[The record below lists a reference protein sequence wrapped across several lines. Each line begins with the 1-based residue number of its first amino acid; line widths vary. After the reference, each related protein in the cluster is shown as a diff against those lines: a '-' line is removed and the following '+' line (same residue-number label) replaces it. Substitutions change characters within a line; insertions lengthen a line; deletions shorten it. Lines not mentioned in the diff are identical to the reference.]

1 MASEPKTL
9 QQAIV
14 YFADPQNCIDYLV
27 ARRWANGVVC
37 PTCGSTKVHY
47 QPKHRRWQCA
57 TKHSKRQFTVK
68 VGTIFEDSPI
78 TLDKWLTATWMIT
91 NCKNGNS
98 SWELHR
104 TLGVTQK
111 TAWFMGHRIRLAM
124 QDELTGGTLSG
135 EIEVDETFIGGKVRN
150 MHKDRKA
157 IVQTRGRNM
166 GNKSIVV
173 GVLERGGKVHAGVVP
188 DRGKASIQ
196 DIVKGV
202 VEPGSQLYS
211 DEHGQVWQMDEYE
224 HQMVNH
230 LEQYVNGNVHTN
242 GMENFWSLL
251 KRSIGGTYVSVE
263 PFHLFRYVDEQAF
276 RFNNRGPMDDAQRF
290 SYVIRKIVGKRLTY
304 AELIGKTD
312 PATRTQRDE
321 EEIHPF

>member
-1 MASEPKTL
+1 MATAPKTL
-9 QQAIV
+9 QEAIKH
-14 YFADPQNCIDYLV
+14 FADFENCQKFMAQL
-27 ARRWANGVVC
+27 RWSDGKVRC
-37 PTCGSTKVHY
+37 PNCGSEKVTY
-47 QPKHRRWQCA
+47 LAKARVWKCYGKHEKA
-57 TKHSKRQFTVK
+57 KFSLK
-68 VGTIFEDSPI
+68 VGTIFEDSAI
-78 TLDKWLTATWMIT
+78 GLDKWLTAVWLIA
-91 NCKNGNS
+91 NCKNGIS
-98 SWELHR
+98 SYEIGR
-104 TLGVTQK
+104 DLGVSQK
-111 TAWFMGHRIRLAM
+111 SAWHMLHRIRFAM
-124 QDELTGGTLSG
+124 QDELTGGMLNG

-157 IVQTRGRNM
+157 IVQTRGRNL

-188 DRGKASIQ
+188 DRGKESIQ

-251 KRSIGGTYVSVE
+251 KRGLHGTYVSVE
-263 PFHLFRYVDEQAF
+263 PFHLFRYIDEQAF
-276 RFNNRGPMDDAQRF
+276 RFNNRKPMNDSQRF
-290 SYVIRKIVGKRLTY
+290 TYLMRKVVGKRLTWNELTGKEPS
-304 AELIGKTD
+304 AEVLLS
-312 PATRTQRDE
+312 E
-321 EEIHPF
+321 N